1 MTPKEALQKD
11 GFPVKMGQGRLSGAG
26 IARCKELA
34 AKGWVITGYS
44 VSQNVDQKTT
54 PTVTK
59 TTKVTGLKDIA
70 DLPPERY
77 DEKEWKAISSVPV
90 FGSTVF
96 GMREVCGTC
105 HNSLTYHWCNDPVI
119 LGVPVTIVR
128 R

>member
-11 GFPVKMGQGRLSGAG
+11 GFPVKMGKGRLSAAG

-34 AKGWVITGYS
+34 ATGVSITGYS
-44 VSQNVDQKTT
+44 VVSNVDQTT
-54 PTVTK
+54 APKVTK
-59 TTKVTGLKDIA
+59 TSNVTGIKDIA

-77 DEKEWKAISSVPV
+77 QEADWKAVSSVPV
-90 FGSTVF
+90 FGSTEF

-105 HNSLTYHWCNDPVI
+105 HNSLTYHWCNEPVI